1 MSVTMPYTR
10 QQLDEMRRENDK
22 VLSKINIS
30 EIIKNPRAITNEE
43 RQEIDRVV
51 KTAFKKVQEMGI
63 IK

>member
-1 MSVTMPYTR
+1 MPYTR